1 MSNNDVSA
9 CSLMTDYLDS
19 IGAGKI
25 LVDGATFID
34 FGYKSCRQGQGTR
47 SFSLDVHGNRLEGV
61 SGRAVVMEVMLGQ
74 EKLY

>member
-25 LVDGATFID
+25 LVDRGPL
-34 FGYKSCRQGQGTR
+34 
-47 SFSLDVHGNRLEGV
+47 SFDWTPPNHV
-61 SGRAVVMEVMLGQ
+61 GRDEELG
-74 EKLY
+74 L